1 MFRST
6 VLQLTA
12 WYVLGIMVLSFAFSV
27 GLYQLAGREVD
38 SRLRHFATNL
48 TGSSNENVTTPV
60 LTTLPNGGPPPG
72 QNDSLTVGDYR
83 TAELNDSDQHLLSE
97 LVWLNIAILVAG
109 TTGSYF
115 LARRTLKPIEAA
127 HHAQSRFTSDASH
140 ELRTPLATMKLEL
153 EAALKSGT
161 LTEQEVNEILASN
174 LEEVE
179 KLTSLVSML
188 LELSRFDNHAKKL
201 QHQALDLTTIV
212 RGAIEDQHAP
222 AGRIKAA
229 IAKKVEVAGDTVALR
244 QLVMVLLDNAQKYSP
259 ADSIIT
265 VTLKQQAKQAVLSV
279 ANPGKQIPPESLPH
293 LFDRFYRV
301 NTART
306 SGANEGYGL
315 GLSIART
322 IVDLHQG
329 DITVKSDKRT
339 TVFTVTLP
347 ILR

>member
-12 WYVLGIMVLSFAFSV
+12 WYALGIMVLSLAFSV
-27 GLYQLAGREVD
+27 GLYQLAGHEVD
-38 SRLRHFATNL
+38 SRLRHFAANL

-60 LTTLPNGGPPPG
+60 LTTLPAGVPPNGFDDPM
-72 QNDSLTVGDYR
+72 TVGDYR
-83 TAELNDSDQHLLSE
+83 TAEVNSSDQHVLVE
-97 LVWLNIAILVAG
+97 LIWLNVGILVAG
-109 TTGSYF
+109 TLGSYF
-115 LARRTLKPIEAA
+115 LARRTLKPIEEA

-153 EAALKSGT
+153 EAALKSGE
-161 LTEQEVNEILASN
+161 LSKEEVDEILASN

-179 KLTSLVSML
+179 KLTALVSML
-188 LELSRFDNHAKKL
+188 LDLSRLDNDAKKL
-201 QHQALDLTTIV
+201 QFQRVDFSTVV
-212 RGAIEDQHAP
+212 RGAIEDQHTP
-222 AGRIKAA
+222 AGRIKEV
-229 IAKKVEVAGDTVALR
+229 ISQNLDVAGDSVALR

-265 VTLKQQAKQAVLSV
+265 VTAKRQPKQVVLSV
-279 ANPGKQIPPESLPH
+279 ANPGKPIPEESLPH

-301 NTART
+301 DTART
-306 SGANEGYGL
+306 TSAREGYGL
-315 GLSIART
+315 GLSIAKK

-329 DITVKSDKRT
+329 EISVKSDKRT
-339 TVFTVTLP
+339 TVFTVILP